1 MCPRYFFKTKDDLI
15 CRPSNFK
22 LQISNLELYYIA
34 IVVPEPLQSEITAF
48 KTDIHQRF
56 GAKSALK
63 SPAHITLF
71 PPFRWESTDEN
82 ALKMALNEFSLEYF
96 QKRGLLSIKLKNFGF
111 FRKSTV
117 FIQPESN
124 ENLNLMRL
132 ELLNYLSKHINLRD
146 EKDAA
151 RPYHPHITLVN
162 RDISEADFEIIWDEY
177 ANRTFSGQFV
187 VDGIALLKKGELKWD
202 TIHIIRF

>member
-1 MCPRYFFKTKDDLI
+1 
-15 CRPSNFK
+15 
-22 LQISNLELYYIA
+22 LELYYIA
-34 IVVPEPLQSEITAF
+34 IVVLEPLQSEITAF

-82 ALKMALNEFSLEYF
+82 ALKSALDEFSITYF
-96 QKRGLLSIKLKNFGF
+96 QKRGPLSIKLENFGF

-117 FIQPESN
+117 FIQPKSN
-124 ENLNLMRL
+124 ENLNLLRL
-132 ELLNYLSKHINLRD
+132 ELLNYLSMHINLRD
-146 EKDAA
+146 EKDAV

-162 RDISEADFEIIWDEY
+162 RDISEADFDLIWNEY
-177 ANRTFSGQFV
+177 ANRTFYGQFV
-187 VDGIALLKKGELKWD
+187 VDGISLLKKGELKWN
-202 TIHIIRF
+202 TIHITRF

>member
-1 MCPRYFFKTKDDLI
+1 LSP
-15 CRPSNFK
+15 FK
-22 LQISNLELYYIA
+22 LQTSNLELYYIA
-34 IVVPEPLQSEITAF
+34 VVVPEPLQSEITAL

-82 ALKMALNEFSLEYF
+82 ALKTALTDFLLEHF
-96 QKRGLLSIKLKNFGF
+96 QKRGPLSISLKNFGF

-124 ENLNLMRL
+124 ENLNLLRL
-132 ELLNYLSKHINLRD
+132 ELLNYLSTHINLRD
-146 EKDAA
+146 EKDAV
-151 RPYHPHITLVN
+151 RLYHPHITLVN
-162 RDISEADFEIIWDEY
+162 RDISETDFDLIWNEY
-177 ANRTFSGQFV
+177 ANRTFSGEFV
-187 VDGIALLKKGELKWD
+187 VDGIALLKKGDVRWEIAHF
-202 TIHIIRF
+202 THF